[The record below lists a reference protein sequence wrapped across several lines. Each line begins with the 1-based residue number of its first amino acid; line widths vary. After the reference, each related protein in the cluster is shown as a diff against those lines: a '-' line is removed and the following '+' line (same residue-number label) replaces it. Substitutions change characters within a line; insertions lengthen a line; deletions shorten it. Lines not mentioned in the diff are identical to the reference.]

1 MQHSLSTDI
10 IPSQFEFT
18 KLSASGNHFIL
29 LNNLHGQFDA
39 LLDNGEAVSVF
50 SERLSRRGFGVGADG
65 VIFASKPDFPD
76 HADIGARF
84 FETDGSECALCGN
97 GTACFTRWACELLNW
112 DDKEMFILTP
122 AGVVRGCRSDDEY
135 IRVCIPTPMDHQAD
149 LAITIEGRTFVGDY
163 VNVGIP
169 HFVVPV
175 DDLASLDV
183 VRYGRALRHH
193 EHFKP
198 RGANINFIRIVEPG
212 VIENRTYEFGVE
224 DETMACGTGS
234 SASAVMTALNNG
246 WDGPIRSGD
255 TPVRVMTRSGDELR
269 VYFEADDQGT
279 VHDVCLESIVRRLYQ
294 GTISAEFFS

>member
-1 MQHSLSTDI
+1 VAD
-10 IPSQFEFT
+10 
-18 KLSASGNHFIL
+18 SAQVI
-29 LNNLHGQFDA
+29 GQVTLAEDS
-39 LLDNGEAVSVF
+39 SVW
-50 SERLSRRGFGVGADG
+50 FGV
-65 VIFASKPDFPD
+65 VIRGDTSTITVGKGSNIQDNSV
-76 HADIGARF
+76 IGLSI
-84 FETDGSECALCGN
+84 T
-97 GTACFTRWACELLNW
+97 
-112 DDKEMFILTP
+112 KEMSILTP
-122 AGVVRGCRSDDEY
+122 AGIVRGCRSDEAY

-149 LAITIEGRTFVGDY
+149 LAITVEGRTFVGDY

-193 EHFKP
+193 DHFKP
-198 RGANINFIRIVEPG
+198 RGANINFIRIVKPG

-234 SASAVMTALNNG
+234 SASAVMTALHNG
-246 WDGPIRSGD
+246 WEGPIRSGD

-279 VHDVCLESIVRRLYQ
+279 IHDVCLESIVRPLYH
-294 GTISAEFFS
+294 GTISEEFLS